1 MFMIYNDSYFLI
13 YNDVFVFL
21 LYINECIYICIHLC
35 IIRKQIHRYKLKN
48 MNHYIS

>member
-21 LYINECIYICIHLC
+21 LYINECIYDMDFIF
-35 IIRKQIHRYKLKN
+35 
-48 MNHYIS
+48 